1 LSPWIFPFEFNALNH
16 SNQYSF
22 FIPCVLYKTQLSPL
36 LFPYPRDASATTTS
50 PQASTPPTGL
60 LLPIGLV
67 FPAGCWRAPP
77 LRIEHAGRWA
87 PNRGV
92 EARSASGRAHLLDLR
107 TLIPTLKVAVVTRCP
122 PRTVSFKVA
131 LKVVVVM
138 QHGAETTRR
147 PAWSMVDE
155 RRLPQSPVVN
165 DELMLFIIRFTL
177 SYFYFWHIH

>member
-1 LSPWIFPFEFNALNH
+1 MKIDCCDWWHIKERKNMEIITTMIRYTKERIDVPFCQLRKESLCDEVNKIQMQLDGWHLYVNDVLSPWIFPFEFNALNH

-36 LFPYPRDASATTTS
+36 LFPYPRAAS
-50 PQASTPPTGL
+50 P
-60 LLPIGLV
+60 
-67 FPAGCWRAPP
+67 
-77 LRIEHAGRWA
+77 
-87 PNRGV
+87 
-92 EARSASGRAHLLDLR
+92 
-107 TLIPTLKVAVVTRCP
+107 P

-131 LKVVVVM
+131 LKVVAVM

-147 PAWSMVDE
+147 PAGSMVDE